1 MSKKDFQ
8 NGYALGLVSGGVV
21 EVEIPAKEEQEK
33 TVTITE
39 NGTTEILPDENKAL
53 SKVTVV
59 TDISGGGT
67 ETTVEYIESTG
78 TQYIDTGIVPTNH
91 RVRMKFQ
98 KTDSLGSSI
107 FGCYGTTALTDSYE
121 LTWYQGKWYYSNG
134 QKNTNHP
141 TIPPAV
147 TDVVTLDYFT
157 FDNKVIMNGNEVGT
171 TYNSSVSSN
180 SLYLFGKNA
189 TYQQLSNMKLWYA
202 QIYDRATE
210 ELVRD
215 FVPAIDDDGVIC
227 LYDNVTETYFYNQG
241 EGEFIGGFV
250 ESELVE
256 IETLIDESGVLD
268 STEGTATEKVVQ
280 LIEFAEELGVFHY
293 IENASKLFY
302 NTESFPTKATLNFPN
317 AKDLSYSFA
326 KWTDTTMPMV
336 EEIVINASNYSI
348 ASWEPCMGRMFQD
361 NKRVKK
367 VVLNVRDDTPYMGDT
382 FFGAENIEEI
392 VLNFSTKNLVDIN
405 TCYDYCLKLKKIV
418 GVFDFSSITN
428 CNNTFYRCYALEDIT
443 FAPNTIYKSLSF
455 GSCSKLSA
463 ESIQSII
470 DGLATVETAQTLAF
484 NSAIVL
490 TDEQKAQIYDK
501 GWTLTQ

>member
-157 FDNKVIMNGNEVGT
+157 FDNKVIMNGNEVGST
-171 TYNSSVSSN
+171 LGSSVSSN

-215 FVPAIDDDGVIC
+215 FVPAVDENGVVC

-268 STEGTATEKVVQ
+268 STEGTATDKVEQ
-280 LIEFAEELGVFHY
+280 LIEKAQSVGSAFIDENGVVTFGKNTS
-293 IENASKLFY
+293 IDENGI
-302 NTESFPTKATLNFPN
+302 ATL
-317 AKDLSYSFA
+317 
-326 KWTDTTMPMV
+326 
-336 EEIVINASNYSI
+336 
-348 ASWEPCMGRMFQD
+348 
-361 NKRVKK
+361 
-367 VVLNVRDDTPYMGDT
+367 
-382 FFGAENIEEI
+382 
-392 VLNFSTKNLVDIN
+392 
-405 TCYDYCLKLKKIV
+405 
-418 GVFDFSSITN
+418 
-428 CNNTFYRCYALEDIT
+428 
-443 FAPNTIYKSLSF
+443 
-455 GSCSKLSA
+455 
-463 ESIQSII
+463 
-470 DGLATVETAQTLAF
+470 
-484 NSAIVL
+484 
-490 TDEQKAQIYDK
+490 
-501 GWTLTQ
+501 